1 MTIFAILSPK
11 NSLLFGEVLNH
22 MRLRSLEIKGFKSFA
37 EETVINFS
45 EDVIGVVGPNGSGKS
60 NVVDAIR
67 WVLGEQR
74 SKELRLDKMSSVIF
88 NGTKSRKEGTT
99 AQVTLTFENTKNILP
114 TDYHTISITRILYRS
129 GESEYRLNGVTCRL
143 KDITTLLMDT
153 GIGSNSYAI
162 IALGM
167 VDDILENKENARRR
181 MFEQA
186 AGVSKYKARKHET
199 MQKLDAT
206 SQDLD
211 RVQDLLFE
219 IEKNLDSLEKQA
231 KRTQKFFDL
240 REKYKELSIALAI
253 IKVNTY
259 KASYKDI
266 SSQIDREEDNYRQ
279 IQSELTLAEAA
290 LEKEKAAHVDK
301 EKNLSEKQ
309 RELNALVGMIRGKE
323 NDRRM
328 LEQKTD
334 FILQNKKTLTEQI
347 IGVKARLEQIESEI
361 EWYNTELNSE
371 KRKEGKLEEV
381 LEAADQKLKDIRQN
395 HGTMKSEI
403 DEKLNLQQNLER
415 QVTELDKQK
424 AINLNQIDNLKKD
437 IERRTEDVAQRR
449 QETESVKNLLKEVEA
464 KEMEISGQIGKLE
477 ADENR
482 RKADVEKAER
492 LIEDK
497 TKQLAEAN
505 RKLDSK
511 KNEFKLTKSMV
522 ESLEGFPESIKF
534 LQSNKDWKFPMLSDL
549 IYVTENYRAAIEN
562 YLEPYLNFY
571 VVDTYEDAMKA
582 IRLLSTTQKGKANF
596 FVLEAFSSYQPSL
609 ELVGSAEQATNF
621 IEVESK
627 YRVLTAYLLENVF
640 VSDSV
645 GSGLAMTL
653 DKNITLIDQ
662 SGAFMKRRFS
672 ISGGSVGLFEGKKIG
687 RKKNLEIL
695 EKLIREGE
703 EDSAKFATELAQ
715 TKTYLQELK
724 AGNQTEQIQN
734 QYNVLNK
741 NAQEKL
747 GLQLRL
753 DNVET
758 YAKENE
764 AKNSSSGEQ
773 IASILDQNT
782 ALDGQL
788 AALRTQLDNLRN
800 QVTDSGDTYRQLADE
815 LSLTSQ
821 AYNEANI
828 NFIRQQNKVN
838 TLQQELNFRNNQC
851 NESKAL
857 LQRNEANLKNSEIEL
872 LENQQQMDV
881 FTAELKDAYEKRKGF
896 EATLGEAEQTYYKA
910 RNAINEL
917 DESARKLGRRQ
928 TELQSLIN
936 NLKDKFND
944 IKIKLSAIGE
954 RLQVEF
960 NIGVNDIINM
970 EPDDQY
976 NPAQLEEDVSRMKR
990 QLDTFGEINPMAVD
1004 AYNEI
1009 KERYDTIAAQRN
1021 DILAAKESLMETI
1034 REIEETATEQ
1044 FRISFDKIRSNFI
1057 DIFRTLFTE
1066 DDSCDLTL
1074 EQPENPLESP
1084 INIIAKPKGKRP
1096 QSIAQLSGGEKTLTA
1111 TALLFALYLLKPAP
1125 FCIFDE
1131 VDAPLDDANI
1141 EKFNKIIKKFSADSQ
1156 FIIVTHNKATM
1167 AAVDVIYGVYMPE
1180 QGVSA
1185 VTPVDFRALDDDR
1198 GYVRAIG

>member
-1 MTIFAILSPK
+1 
-11 NSLLFGEVLNH
+11 
-22 MRLRSLEIKGFKSFA
+22 MRLKSLEIKGFKSFA

-74 SKELRLDKMSSVIF
+74 SKELRLDKMLSVIF
-88 NGTKSRKEGTT
+88 NGTKTRKEGSN

-114 TDYHTISITRILYRS
+114 TEYHTVSITRILYRS

-143 KDITTLLMDT
+143 KDITTLLLDT

-186 AGVSKYKARKHET
+186 AGISKYKARKHET

-206 SQDLD
+206 SQDLE

-240 REKYKELSIALAI
+240 REKYKELSIALAVI
-253 IKVNTY
+253 RVNSY
-259 KASYKDI
+259 KASYKEI
-266 SSQIDREEDNYRQ
+266 SAQIEREEDQYRQ
-279 IQSELTLAEAA
+279 IQTSIVLAEAA

-309 RELNALVGMIRGKE
+309 RELNSLVGMIRGKE
-323 NDRRM
+323 NDKRM
-328 LEQKTD
+328 LEQKTE
-334 FILQNKKTLTEQI
+334 FVLQNKKTLSEQMSSI
-347 IGVKARLEQIESEI
+347 NARLQQIETEI
-361 EWYNTELNSE
+361 ERYSTELNGE
-371 KRKEGKLEEV
+371 KRIEAKLEEV
-381 LEAADQKLKDIRQN
+381 LEIAENKLKDIRQN
-395 HGTMKSEI
+395 HGSMKSEI
-403 DEKLNLQQNLER
+403 DQKLNLQQNLER
-415 QVTELDKQK
+415 EVTEFDKRK
-424 AINLNQIDNLKKD
+424 AINLNQIDNLSKD
-437 IERRTEDVAQRR
+437 VERRIADVQQRR
-449 QETESVKNLLKEVEA
+449 LETENVKIILREVET
-464 KEMEISGQIGKLE
+464 KELKISAHIQDLE
-477 ADENR
+477 TKENT
-482 RKADVEKAER
+482 RKTDVEKAER
-492 LIEDK
+492 LLDEK
-497 TKQLAEAN
+497 SKQLSEAN

-534 LQSNKDWKFPMLSDL
+534 LQSNKDWKFPLLSDL
-549 IYVTENYRAAIEN
+549 FYVKENYRAAIEN
-562 YLEPYLNFY
+562 YLEPYLNYY
-571 VVDTYEDAMKA
+571 VVDTYDDALKA
-582 IRLLSTTQKGKANF
+582 IRLLSNTQKGKANF
-596 FVLEAFSSYQPSL
+596 FILEAFSNYQPVL
-609 ELVGSAEQATNF
+609 ELVGSAEIASNF
-621 IEVESK
+621 IEVEAK
-627 YRVLTAYLLENVF
+627 YRVLTAFLMENVF
-640 VSDSV
+640 VSDTV
-645 GSGLAMTL
+645 GIGLSAAL

-695 EKLIREGE
+695 EKLIKEGE
-703 EDSAKFATELAQ
+703 EDSAKFSAELVQ
-715 TKTYLQELK
+715 TKAYLQELK
-724 AGNQTEQIQN
+724 AGNFTQEIQS
-734 QYNVLNK
+734 QYHILNK
-741 NAQEKL
+741 NSQEKL
-747 GLQLRL
+747 GLQLKL
-753 DNVET
+753 DNVDN

-764 AKNSSSGEQ
+764 EKNAGSRQQIESIIAHNLELDAKLSDLRGKLEQ
-773 IASILDQNT
+773 LK
-782 ALDGQL
+782 
-788 AALRTQLDNLRN
+788 N
-800 QVTDSGDTYRQLADE
+800 QVTDSGDTYRLLADE
-815 LSLTSQ
+815 LSATSQ
-821 AYNEANI
+821 AFNEANI

-838 TLQQELNFRNNQC
+838 TLQQELNFRNNQS
-851 NESKAL
+851 NDSKL
-857 LQRNEANLKNSEIEL
+857 QLQRNESDLKNSEIQL
-872 LENQQQMDV
+872 LENQEQMDI
-881 FTAELKDAYEKRKGF
+881 FTRNLKDAYIQRKSF
-896 EATLGEAEQTYYKA
+896 EANLSQAEQTYYQA
-910 RNAINEL
+910 RTAINEL
-917 DESARKLGRRQ
+917 DESVRKLSKRQ
-928 TELQSLIN
+928 SELQSLIN

-960 NIGVNDIINM
+960 NIGINDVINQ

-976 NPAQLEEDVSRMKR
+976 NPAQLEEDVTKMKR
-990 QLDTFGEINPMAVD
+990 QLDTFGEINPMAVE

-1009 KERYDTIAAQRN
+1009 KERHDTIAAQRD
-1021 DILAAKESLMETI
+1021 DILAAKDSLMETI
-1034 REIEETATEQ
+1034 KEIEETATEQ
-1044 FRISFDKIRSNFI
+1044 FRISFDQIRTNFI
-1057 DIFRTLFTE
+1057 EIFRTLFTE

-1074 EQPENPLESP
+1074 ENPDNPLESP

-1141 EKFNKIIKKFSADSQ
+1141 EKFNKIIKKFSTESQ

-1185 VTPVDFRALDDDR
+1185 VTPVDFRSLDDNR
-1198 GYVRAIG
+1198 GYVNAVG